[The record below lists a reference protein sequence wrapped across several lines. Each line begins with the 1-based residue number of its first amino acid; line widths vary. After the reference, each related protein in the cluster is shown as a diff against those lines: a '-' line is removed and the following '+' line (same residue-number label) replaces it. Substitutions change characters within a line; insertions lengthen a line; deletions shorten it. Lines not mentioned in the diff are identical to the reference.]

1 MRGKSEAR
9 QSDLNGFLDS
19 GSHMEGELRFDTSFR
34 VDGKFTG
41 SVVSEG
47 DLMVGEGGEIEGEI
61 AVGRIFVSGTIR
73 GAINASRRV
82 QIAPS
87 GKVFADLTTPTLEI
101 EDGALF
107 EGRCSM
113 VREGESSG
121 SAGLATGSLPKLVS
135 PLPAIAGTG
144 GKPKG

>member
-1 MRGKSEAR
+1 
-9 QSDLNGFLDS
+9 
-19 GSHMEGELRFDTSFR
+19 MEGELRFDTSFR

-41 SVVSEG
+41 SIVSEG
-47 DLMVGEGGEIEGEI
+47 DLMVGEGGEIEGEL

-73 GAINASRRV
+73 GNVRASRRI

-87 GKVFADLTTPTLEI
+87 GKVFADLETPSLEI

-113 VREGESSG
+113 VREGESSVTG
-121 SAGLATGSLPKLVS
+121 VAGGMPKLVS
-135 PLPAIAGTG
+135 VA
-144 GKPKG
+144 KPKL

>member
-1 MRGKSEAR
+1 MRGKSEAK

-47 DLMVGEGGEIEGEI
+47 DLMVGEGGEIEGDL
-61 AVGRIFVSGTIR
+61 AVGRVFISGTIR
-73 GAINASRRV
+73 GNLRASRRV

-87 GKVFADLTTPTLEI
+87 GKVFADVETPSLEI
-101 EDGALF
+101 EDGAIF

-113 VREGESSG
+113 VREGEG
-121 SAGLATGSLPKLVS
+121 SATGAAPKLVS
-135 PLPAIAGTG
+135 AMA
-144 GKPKG
+144 GKPKA